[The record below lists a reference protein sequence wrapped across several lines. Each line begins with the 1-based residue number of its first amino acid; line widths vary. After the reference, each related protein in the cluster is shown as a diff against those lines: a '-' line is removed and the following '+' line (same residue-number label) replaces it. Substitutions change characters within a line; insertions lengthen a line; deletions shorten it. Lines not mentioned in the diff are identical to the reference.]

1 MCMTLNR
8 VPNSVLDK
16 ISMSTECSAS
26 VPQGLNAHQA
36 VTFIVHALYWSAIY
50 HIFVILGIIQ
60 EPLTKTDMS
69 PPWDRP
75 CWLNSWVSSATI
87 HVGYGKYVNSV
98 SSLKCGNRHLFY
110 HSSMKWRVN
119 TIPLFLDIQFSGMQL
134 SGTSHS
140 KILQSNVKHGV
151 FCWFLD

>member
-1 MCMTLNR
+1 MNKECYVTVMCMTLNR

-26 VPQGLNAHQA
+26 VPQGLDAHQA

-60 EPLTKTDMS
+60 EPLTKTEMS

-75 CWLNSWVSSATI
+75 CWLNS
-87 HVGYGKYVNSV
+87 
-98 SSLKCGNRHLFY
+98 
-110 HSSMKWRVN
+110 
-119 TIPLFLDIQFSGMQL
+119 
-134 SGTSHS
+134 
-140 KILQSNVKHGV
+140 
-151 FCWFLD
+151 